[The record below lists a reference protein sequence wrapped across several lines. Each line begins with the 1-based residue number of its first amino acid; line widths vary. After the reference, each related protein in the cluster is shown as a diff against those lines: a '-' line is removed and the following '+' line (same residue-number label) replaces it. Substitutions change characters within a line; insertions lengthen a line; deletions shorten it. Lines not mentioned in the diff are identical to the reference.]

1 MKYDKNLLFNIYIV
15 LFFFLGIAGY
25 APFPLIA
32 PYSIS
37 KTALIGMTKAMGPPC
52 AELGIRVNCIA
63 PGVIK
68 TKFSK
73 ALWEDEDVKE
83 KGTSEFFMKR
93 IGHPEE
99 ISGVATFLCSDDASY
114 VTGETI
120 IVAGGTN
127 ARL

>member
-1 MKYDKNLLFNIYIV
+1 
-15 LFFFLGIAGY
+15 
-25 APFPLIA
+25 
-32 PYSIS
+32 
-37 KTALIGMTKAMGPPC
+37 MTKAMGPPC

-73 ALWEDEDVKE
+73 ALWENEDLQD
-83 KGTSEFFMKR
+83 SNFNDFFMKR
-93 IGHPEE
+93 VGQPEE
-99 ISGVATFLCSDDASY
+99 IAGTAAFLCSDDASY

>member
-1 MKYDKNLLFNIYIV
+1 
-15 LFFFLGIAGY
+15 
-25 APFPLIA
+25 
-32 PYSIS
+32 
-37 KTALIGMTKAMGPPC
+37 MTKAMGPPC